1 MKTSQCTDSGRVALF
16 PGSFDPFTRGH
27 ESIVRRALSVF
38 DKIVVAIVANSEK
51 HSLLTV
57 EERREM
63 IESAF
68 RNEPRVEVT
77 VFSGLTATLAANV
90 GSSCIL
96 RGVRMVKDFEYE
108 MNIAEVNREL
118 SGLETV
124 LLYTLPQ
131 YSYISSTIVR
141 EMVKYGQKITHLLPE
156 ELEPRFVE
164 MLSQNG
170 LCGADG
176 DK

>member
-1 MKTSQCTDSGRVALF
+1 
-16 PGSFDPFTRGH
+16 
-27 ESIVRRALSVF
+27 
-38 DKIVVAIVANSEK
+38 
-51 HSLLTV
+51 
-57 EERREM
+57 
-63 IESAF
+63 
-68 RNEPRVEVT
+68 
-77 VFSGLTATLAANV
+77 
-90 GSSCIL
+90 
-96 RGVRMVKDFEYE
+96 

-164 MLSQNG
+164 ILSQKG
-170 LCGADG
+170 LGGTYG